1 MLLIPAILEGYRSL
15 KDKTFHVAFGTNELT
30 PEQIGELH
38 GALQNFGY
46 LAFKS
51 EPFLKDEV
59 DLIDGLEVDY
69 EDLSKRPS
77 QRMRAV
83 LYRLWEKDNMA
94 YSDFN
99 LYYKFRME
107 KIINHLK
114 KQLD

>member
-1 MLLIPAILEGYRSL
+1 MLLIPAILDGYRSL
-15 KDKTFHVAFGTNELT
+15 KDKTFRVIFGTNELT

-38 GALQNFGY
+38 GSLQNFGY

-59 DLIDGLEVDY
+59 DILDGLEADY